1 MEFKWVKAIKYE
13 AKNCSLRQKTID
25 IYLYHNTKFM
35 EHMKVEKNLYDPNI
49 KQLDKLMNNVTYEDI
64 ESYIRFR

>member
-1 MEFKWVKAIKYE
+1 
-13 AKNCSLRQKTID
+13 
-25 IYLYHNTKFM
+25 M